1 MKKIMVVGPIP
12 PPIHGES
19 LALDNLIKSDEIN
32 DSFTIKVINTNRKN
46 VNSAGKFSINKFFQD
61 IIIIY
66 KIFREQA
73 DIMYISISQTK
84 LGLLRD
90 LLIINL
96 SQKKSCKIV
105 THLHGNNLGNTID
118 SLTNLEKK
126 LAKHVLSKVNSAIV
140 LGERLVSNYR
150 GMVNDVNVIRNG
162 ISEDYID
169 YNEFEVAML
178 EKKDKKTLK
187 IIYLSNLIES
197 KGFLIAAKA
206 VIELIKEGYQ
216 IELILAGAVHDNEKY
231 EELLKIIKE
240 NNCKEIIKY
249 IGIVTG
255 EKKKGLLLNADI
267 MLLPTYYKVEGQ
279 PISII
284 EGMAA
289 GLPIISTNI
298 GCIDEMIK
306 DNGFLLEDSTVPKVR
321 EALRKLIEDKNLRIE
336 CSYNSRNRFEKYY
349 CLDKYISGIKNI
361 FTSVLR

>member
-1 MKKIMVVGPIP
+1 MKKIMIIGPIP

-19 LALDNLIKSDEIN
+19 LALDNLIKSQEIN
-32 DSFTIKVINTNRKN
+32 NDFTIKVINTNRKN
-46 VNSAGKFSINKFFQD
+46 VSSAGKFSINKMFQD

-66 KIFREQA
+66 KILKEKS

-84 LGLLRD
+84 LGFLRD
-90 LLIINL
+90 LIIINL

-118 SLTNLEKK
+118 SLTTFEKR

-140 LGERLVSNYR
+140 LGERLISNYR
-150 GMVNDVNVIRNG
+150 GMVDNVNVVPNG
-162 ISEDYID
+162 IAKDYID

-178 EKKDKKTLK
+178 EKKKKNTLK

-206 VIELIKEGYQ
+206 IIELIEEGYQ
-216 IELILAGAVHDNEKY
+216 IELVFAGAVHDTEKY
-231 EELLKIIKE
+231 EELLTIIKE
-240 NNCKEIIKY
+240 HNCEEVIKY

-255 EKKKGLLLNADI
+255 EKKKELLLNADV

-289 GLPIISTNI
+289 GLPIVSTNI

-306 DNGFLLEDSTVPKVR
+306 DNGFLLEDSTVPNVR

-336 CSYNSRNRFEKYY
+336 CSYNSRNRFENYY
-349 CLDKYISGIKNI
+349 CLDNYIYGLKNI
-361 FTSVLR
+361 FTSLLR